1 MEEKTN
7 VESTDFEQTQLARLI
22 HAKNIIE
29 SYSSNNGVDDDDLV
43 LSEEARLALLSHLE
57 EVYKSTA
64 EAESTFV
71 EEDWELSQFWYDEE
85 TSTLLAKAAL
95 ECVGENGRIA
105 CVSSPSVYNQL
116 RKISESKKHYLF
128 EYDKRFQDKFPGQF
142 VFYDY
147 KSPLQLDS
155 KLSSYF
161 DLVIA
166 DPPFL
171 SEECLE
177 KFTQTIN
184 FLTDKKVILCT
195 GAIMEEAA
203 KKLLNLQT
211 CNFKPQHEKK
221 LGNEFK
227 CYANFNLDEIIA
239 SIKK

>member
-1 MEEKTN
+1 M
-7 VESTDFEQTQLARLI
+7 ARRNHSMNSSLI
-22 HAKNIIE
+22 AKAPSE
-29 SYSSNNGVDDDDLV
+29 GYRYQSFDSNCSKPTPSCLFVC
-43 LSEEARLALLSHLE
+43 SHICGLCFINSRPPCCLQ
-57 EVYKSTA
+57 K
-64 EAESTFV
+64 
-71 EEDWELSQFWYDEE
+71 ELSQFWYDEE

-95 ECVGENGRIA
+95 ECVGEEGKIA

-116 RKISESKKHYLF
+116 RKMSESKEHYLF
-128 EYDKRFQDKFPGQF
+128 EFDKRFEDKFPGQF

-147 KSPLQLDS
+147 KSPLQIDS
-155 KLSSYF
+155 KFSSYF

-184 FLTDKKVILCT
+184 FLTNKKIILCT
-195 GAIMEEAA
+195 GAIMEEAV
-203 KKLLNLQT
+203 KKLLHLQT

-227 CYANFNLDEIIA
+227 CFANFNVDEIIA
-239 SIKK
+239 SNKN